1 MENNNNMQFLSAE
14 LEKKQADANRKYNI
28 LLDQWRDDDRNIVYP
43 DYYGGGYLD
52 DNKSFVMNITEPEE
66 QVRTNFEGI
75 ISLDNITFKQ
85 VKYSYSTLLSKQK
98 ELTAKMKELGEI
110 CQAEIIGVGVV
121 SNGNG
126 LLVQVKVQDFEKRK
140 EDLHRN
146 IKNALGGFENIILES
161 CSGIEECST
170 TLYLGTKI
178 LNYNS
183 LEASWSGRSIGLWC
197 KVDNKIGILTS
208 PHNSIKEGDNI
219 YISSNSVFGV
229 ATTPYYNNL
238 IDAVFIE
245 RTNAN
250 YTYTNK
256 VNGWDVQLVD
266 DSYSTLPDSLE
277 NTTVYA
283 EGYTTGNISGTIK
296 SIAYD
301 TSKFTD
307 NVLTTAQCN
316 LGDSGGVV
324 FVDSN
329 GNGRYLMAGLIRAKV
344 GTDDVPGDM
353 IFCKYKNIRQS
364 ISITRLPN

>member
-14 LEKKQADANRKYNI
+14 LEKKQTDANRKYNI
-28 LLDQWRDDDRNIVYP
+28 LLDQWKDDDHNIVYP

-52 DNKSFVMNITEPEE
+52 DNKGFVINITEPEE
-66 QVRTNFEGI
+66 QVRTNFESI

-98 ELTAKMKELGEI
+98 ELTAKMKEVGEI
-110 CQAEIIGVGVV
+110 CQAEIIGIGVV

-126 LLVQVKVQDFEKRK
+126 LLVQVKVQDFETHK

-146 IKNALGGFENIILES
+146 IMNTLGGFENIILES

-178 LNYNS
+178 LNYVS
-183 LEASWSGRSIGLWC
+183 SEDEWYGRSIGLWC
-197 KVDNKIGILTS
+197 KVDDKIGILTA
-208 PHNSIKEGDNI
+208 PHERIKEGDTI
-219 YISSNSVFGV
+219 YISHDTEFGV
-229 ATTPYYNNL
+229 ATTPYYNDL

-250 YTYTNK
+250 YTSTNI

-296 SIAYD
+296 SIVYD

-316 LGDSGGVV
+316 HGDSGGVV

-344 GTDDVPGDM
+344 GIGNEPGDM
-353 IFCKYKNIRQS
+353 IFCKYKNIRQY
-364 ISITRLPN
+364 ISITRISN